1 MVEAAVSAA
10 TTPGVTAEQV
20 EKLVAKAVNDAAAD
34 QLYGRRGREHRQ
46 GGRLRHTNAATA
58 TTSACGASSPTAGAN
73 AQRGTRA
80 RPAVWRIG
88 MPEDITSINIW
99 DILGPKSTAFNFRTL
114 LNRYP
119 FLYGLSDQRLDWVPS
134 LAKGFPTAFVKEGEL
149 WTTTVEM
156 KRGAEWSDGTAITA
170 DDVVFTIQTA
180 LEFELPGNWAS
191 IVDPKVIDHA
201 EALDGTTVK
210 FYFKEKPGLA
220 RWQFGLSRAQ
230 IVAQHFWRPLVEQ
243 AKRAGDIPAQQ
254 ASLFAIVPEDEPTG
268 GEMLFVKWEPGA
280 FVELRANDSYFFK
293 DTTVTEYASGAYI
306 ERGPSFTSGPWYGE
320 ATGDVAL
327 ELTRGPHIPVVIFSP
342 YPSQDAAVLAL
353 QGDEI
358 DYILTPN
365 GLQRGFQDRLAG
377 DSDITVIANPPNSVR
392 YLGFNFR
399 KAPMDIRAFRQAVA
413 TLIDKEFV
421 TATVLQGVADAAY
434 TMVPPGN
441 GFWYNPDV
449 PEIGK
454 GMSREERINAAVALL
469 RNAGFTWDVEPAW
482 DPATIGAVNPEGR
495 GLRMPNG
502 ELVPEMTIL
511 APSAGFD
518 PMRSTFAIWIE
529 RWLREAGIPVTAQ
542 LKGFNVIGPKIF
554 EEQDFDMW
562 ILAWNLTVFPGYLN
576 DFFNSERAGPGDNNA
591 GGYSNREFDA
601 LGNKLVAETDI
612 EAARDQAA
620 RLQELLA
627 EELPYVVLMTTQILE
642 PVRKSVKFPFTSV
655 MDGMQNYFQASNG
668 PLAFTSV
675 E

>member
-1 MVEAAVSAA
+1 M
-10 TTPGVTAEQV
+10 
-20 EKLVAKAVNDAAAD
+20 
-34 QLYGRRGREHRQ
+34 
-46 GGRLRHTNAATA
+46 
-58 TTSACGASSPTAGAN
+58 
-73 AQRGTRA
+73 
-80 RPAVWRIG
+80 
-88 MPEDITSINIW
+88 
-99 DILGPKSTAFNFRTL
+99 
-114 LNRYP
+114 
-119 FLYGLSDQRLDWVPS
+119 
-134 LAKGFPTAFVKEGEL
+134 
-149 WTTTVEM
+149 
-156 KRGAEWSDGTAITA
+156 
-170 DDVVFTIQTA
+170 
-180 LEFELPGNWAS
+180 
-191 IVDPKVIDHA
+191 
-201 EALDGTTVK
+201 
-210 FYFKEKPGLA
+210 
-220 RWQFGLSRAQ
+220 
-230 IVAQHFWRPLVEQ
+230 
-243 AKRAGDIPAQQ
+243 
-254 ASLFAIVPEDEPTG
+254 
-268 GEMLFVKWEPGA
+268 
-280 FVELRANDSYFFK
+280 
-293 DTTVTEYASGAYI
+293 
-306 ERGPSFTSGPWYGE
+306 
-320 ATGDVAL
+320 
-327 ELTRGPHIPVVIFSP
+327 
-342 YPSQDAAVLAL
+342 
-353 QGDEI
+353 
-358 DYILTPN
+358 
-365 GLQRGFQDRLAG
+365 
-377 DSDITVIANPPNSVR
+377 
-392 YLGFNFR
+392 
-399 KAPMDIRAFRQAVA
+399 
-413 TLIDKEFV
+413 
-421 TATVLQGVADAAY
+421 ADAAY

-454 GMSREERINAAVALL
+454 GMTREERINAAVALL